1 MNEDTK
7 EVMMNHIKIEKNSIN
22 IADVSTMLEDFNK
35 AIIYGGPV
43 SNISIRITN
52 LRDSYELKVPIKEN
66 QIDPV
71 EPFTFELIE
80 PFHHIILDIESTLD
94 DIYDSNTPDDVL
106 KSGMCHEIAERIF
119 LEDYNSY
126 CFYKNNE
133 YLQILVSQELSSRG
147 YI

>member
-7 EVMMNHIKIEKNSIN
+7 EVMMNHITIEKNSIN
-22 IADVSTMLEDFNK
+22 IADVSAMLEDFNK

-52 LRDSYELKVPIKEN
+52 PRDSYELKVPIKEN

-80 PFHHIILDIESTLD
+80 PFHSIILDTESVLAG
-94 DIYDSNTPDDVL
+94 IYNDNVPEDVL
-106 KSGMCHEIAERIF
+106 KSGICYRIAERVANKY
-119 LEDYNSY
+119 DYSY
-126 CFYKNNE
+126 YNE
-133 YLQILVSQELSSRG
+133 YIEDLLREELLSTRG

>member
-66 QIDPV
+66 KIDPV

-80 PFHHIILDIESTLD
+80 PFHSIILDTESVLAG
-94 DIYDSNTPDDVL
+94 IYNDNVPADVL
-106 KSGMCHEIAERIF
+106 KSGICYRIAERVANKY
-119 LEDYNSY
+119 DYSY
-126 CFYKNNE
+126 YNE
-133 YLQILVSQELSSRG
+133 YIEDLLREELLSSRG

>member
-22 IADVSTMLEDFNK
+22 IDDVSTMLEEFNK

-52 LRDSYELKVPIKEN
+52 PRDSYELKVPIKEN

-80 PFHHIILDIESTLD
+80 PFHSIILDTESVLAG
-94 DIYDSNTPDDVL
+94 IYNDNVPEDVL
-106 KSGMCHEIAERIF
+106 KSGICYRKAERVANKY
-119 LEDYNSY
+119 DYSY
-126 CFYKNNE
+126 YNE
-133 YLQILVSQELSSRG
+133 YIEDLLREELLSSRG

>member
-22 IADVSTMLEDFNK
+22 IADVSAMLEEFNK

-43 SNISIRITN
+43 SNISIRINN

-80 PFHHIILDIESTLD
+80 PFHSIILDTESVLA
-94 DIYDSNTPDDVL
+94 DIYNDNVPEDVL
-106 KSGMCHEIAERIF
+106 KSGICYSIAERVANKY
-119 LEDYNSY
+119 DYSY
-126 CFYKNNE
+126 YNE
-133 YLQILVSQELSSRG
+133 YIEDLLREELLSSRG